1 MSPLSA
7 QSGHYRL
14 SSNVRFWGYVAVPM
28 AALPDELNLYE
39 ATILANSMGSFIGRG

>member
-1 MSPLSA
+1 MSPLLA

-28 AALPDELNLYE
+28 AALPDEVNLYE
-39 ATILANSMGSFIGRG
+39 ATILPL